1 MVLGSSAF
9 IVVPHRARHR
19 ASKILIVFPF
29 LFEFADDS
37 AKHMVVVFEH
47 VLLELFFPHI
57 QQVWISNRRLPIELH
72 RKFFEIVLLLAILPA
87 VMIGHFLLTIPDS
100 LSD

>member
-37 AKHMVVVFEH
+37 AKHTVVVFEH
-47 VLLELFFPHI
+47 IILELLFPAYPAGVDFKPTATHRVAP
-57 QQVWISNRRLPIELH
+57 QV
-72 RKFFEIVLLLAILPA
+72 F
-87 VMIGHFLLTIPDS
+87 
-100 LSD
+100 

>member
-19 ASKILIVFPF
+19 ASKILIVFPS

-47 VLLELFFPHI
+47 VLLEVFFPAYPAS
-57 QQVWISNRRLPIELH
+57 VDFKPAATH
-72 RKFFEIVLLLAILPA
+72 RVAPPVF
-87 VMIGHFLLTIPDS
+87 
-100 LSD
+100 

>member
-37 AKHMVVVFEH
+37 AKHTVVVFEH
-47 VLLELFFPHI
+47 IILELFAPTQIAGVDF
-57 QQVWISNRRLPIELH
+57 
-72 RKFFEIVLLLAILPA
+72 KPA
-87 VMIGHFLLTIPDS
+87 VTHRVGQPKSSGNDPADTLAHS
-100 LSD
+100 RSE

>member
-29 LFEFADDS
+29 LFEFADYS

-47 VLLELFFPHI
+47 VILELFAPTQIASVDFKST
-57 QQVWISNRRLPIELH
+57 VTH
-72 RKFFEIVLLLAILPA
+72 RVGQPKSSGNDLADTFA
-87 VMIGHFLLTIPDS
+87 YS
-100 LSD
+100 RSE